1 MISGRQTLSEI
12 EGSIQDLRQQEQ
24 QLLSDMEQINAHHA
38 RLLDQRTAA
47 FRELAEVR
55 ARNAVTDGVINQA
68 DALQHRVASLLQA
81 RQTTIDSLKF
91 RDGDAHTK
99 RASFSQTAETLRG
112 EIEALEKRLDI
123 VAADARQQLAKEAGF
138 AALTA
143 KRDAAEQIHEQA
155 EKKTKQAETDR
166 QRKGEAYEGD
176 RLFMYLWERHYG
188 TGAYKQHWLIRT
200 GDDWVARLI
209 GYHDARANYAILN
222 EIPERLHEHVKL
234 LSEQL
239 TEADA
244 HVEEAEAR
252 RINELAGIDLKGA
265 LSDARNR
272 QAENNKALETTEA
285 EISEISLQLNRY
297 AEGLDD
303 SFEEAV
309 ELSAQFLEHEDYQ
322 RLIVLARKTSEPTD
336 DRIVARIGEIDRK
349 ASDLQRNSEQRR
361 RDLDRVSHKRKE
373 LLDVGAKF
381 RREYYDDP
389 ASEFEPDDIA
399 GTILRELIRGGI
411 TAADYWA
418 RSQRRHSWKGRPADP
433 YRRQAGFPP
442 FGGGWGRGNSGGR
455 FETGGGF

>member
-55 ARNAVTDGVINQA
+55 ARNAVADGVINQA

-112 EIEALEKRLDI
+112 EIEDLEKRLDI
-123 VAADARQQLAKEAGF
+123 VAAEK
-138 AALTA
+138 
-143 KRDAAEQIHEQA
+143 A

-209 GYHDARANYAILN
+209 GYHDARTNYAILN
-222 EIPERLHEHVKL
+222 EIPERLYEHAKL

-239 TEADA
+239 TEAEA

-349 ASDLQRNSEQRR
+349 TDDLQRNSEQRR

-373 LLDVGAKF
+373 LLDVSAKF

-389 ASEFEPDDIA
+389 ASEFEPNDIA